1 MTELS
6 MEQMYRVLRGLPG
19 TMQLTSQAGEEYI
32 LTVVN
37 PNAPANRCQETLGLS
52 ISLDGPVK
60 SATRKTVRRELTEL
74 ELETLRSGSPLTLN
88 FGDVAVDLQ
97 SNPGGHLVSLEQD
110 PGTDE
115 QDSEITAS
123 AQAAADCNGL

>member
-1 MTELS
+1 MG
-6 MEQMYRVLRGLPG
+6 QMYRVLRGLPG
-19 TMQLTSQAGEEYI
+19 TMQLTSPSGDKYT

-37 PNAPANRCQETLGLS
+37 PNAPANRCQETLGLC
-52 ISLDGPVK
+52 ISLDGPAK
-60 SATRKTVRRELTEL
+60 SAKRKTIARKLTAP

-97 SNPGGHLVSLEQD
+97 SNPGGQLVSLEKY

-115 QDSEITAS
+115 
-123 AQAAADCNGL
+123 

>member
-1 MTELS
+1 MTSLS

-19 TMQLTSQAGEEYI
+19 TMQLTSQTGEEYI

-52 ISLDGPVK
+52 ISLDGPIQ
-60 SATRKTVRRELTEL
+60 SAIRKIVSRLLTES
-74 ELETLRSGSPLTLN
+74 ELETLRSGTPLALD
-88 FGDVAVDLQ
+88 FGNVAVDLQ

-110 PGTDE
+110 PGTDGQE
-115 QDSEITAS
+115 SEITTS
-123 AQAAADCNGL
+123 AKAAANSNGR

>member
-1 MTELS
+1 MTSLS
-6 MEQMYRVLRGLPG
+6 MAQMYRVLRGLPG

-60 SATRKTVRRELTEL
+60 SATRKTVSRELTES
-74 ELETLRSGSPLTLN
+74 ELATLRSGSLLN
-88 FGDVAVDLQ
+88 LDFGNVAVNLQ

-115 QDSEITAS
+115 QDSEIAVST
-123 AQAAADCNGL
+123 QAGSRL